1 MVKFRPWHGVLDN
14 LVIAPGNVVTFDEL
28 DGFGVVRRFGY
39 VSGIATRPRNR
50 LRSTFRSLGM
60 LIGVSPNE
68 FMGDAEHLR
77 SEALEL
83 VYKRADALGANAVIG
98 LSFHVSEGSDGSC
111 KVVAFGE
118 AVLVTPIGSE
128 DA

>member
-1 MVKFRPWHGVLDN
+1 VKFRPWHGVLDK

-28 DGFGVVRRFGY
+28 DGFQILRRFGY

-118 AVLVTPIGSE
+118 AVLVTPSGGA

>member
-1 MVKFRPWHGVLDN
+1 M
-14 LVIAPGNVVTFDEL
+14 IAPRDVVTFSEL
-28 DGFGVVRRFGY
+28 DGVRIVRRYGY
-39 VSGIATRPRNR
+39 VSGIASRPRNR

-68 FMGDAEHLR
+68 FLSDAEHLR
-77 SEALEL
+77 NEALEG
-83 VYKRADALGANAVIG
+83 VYKRATALGANAVIG

-118 AVLVTPIGSE
+118 AVLTAPEESE
-128 DA
+128 AHA